1 VAARLRPSPQDSV
14 AGVWWRETVSGTLI
28 VSWPHRAAVALGIVV
43 LTLVPGAADA
53 RVVTGT
59 SDIRTAGPAPSESSA
74 EVRLDPLDLACDG
87 PAVTTVR
94 APGRNWRTAVVDPIR
109 RLPTDWIPADLVEI
123 PDLGYRG
130 TEVATVRAVVEDD
143 LRAMHAAALAAHAP
157 FIVVSAFR
165 SEAQQAVLW
174 RAEAERA
181 ATRTTDRSH
190 ADGDATGETGQASD
204 PGPTAVP
211 TQTPTPNPSMTTGG
225 PRAVATTDPTPTTDP
240 TSTAGPTTPRPSAD
254 NAASTTAPDP
264 TGTPDPTATTAPDA
278 TATPTSPAGTNDETP
293 ADVTAPGTARPG
305 HSEHQLGTTID
316 VVDPSLPDL
325 VPGLSDTPAGTWLA
339 AHAAEYGFVVSYPDG
354 ASDRTCFKPEPWHL
368 RYVGVSTARSMA
380 ANDLSPREFLLT
392 R

>member
-1 VAARLRPSPQDSV
+1 M
-14 AGVWWRETVSGTLI
+14 SGTSI

-53 RVVTGT
+53 RVLTGT
-59 SDIRTAGPAPSESSA
+59 SDLRPAGPRPTESSTQ
-74 EVRLDPLDLACDG
+74 ERLDPVDLACDG

-94 APGRNWRTAVVDPIR
+94 APGRNWRSVVVDPIR
-109 RLPTDWIPADLVEI
+109 RLPPDWTPADLVEI

-130 TEVATVRAVVEDD
+130 TEVAAVRGVVVDD
-143 LRAMHAAALAAHAP
+143 LRAMHAAATADHAP

-181 ATRTTDRSH
+181 ARTAERSH
-190 ADGDATGETGQASD
+190 AGADGEASGKTGQASD
-204 PGPTAVP
+204 RGPTAVP
-211 TQTPTPNPSMTTGG
+211 TASPAPDPSMTTGG
-225 PRAVATTDPTPTTDP
+225 HRAVATTDPTP
-240 TSTAGPTTPRPSAD
+240 AVGPTPPRPNAD
-254 NAASTTAPDP
+254 DATTTTTPDATTTTTPDP
-264 TGTPDPTATTAPDA
+264 TGTPHPTVTPTA
-278 TATPTSPAGTNDETP
+278 PTGTNGQAP
-293 ADVTAPGTARPG
+293 ADVMAPGTARPG

-325 VPGLSDTPAGTWLA
+325 VPGLSGTPAGTWLA

-368 RYVGVSTARSMA
+368 RYVGVPTARSMA
-380 ANDLSPREFLLT
+380 ASDLTLREFLLT